1 MLDTYCLIPVVAA
14 TTTSMTSSEST
25 ETTDDTPAAAA
36 AVISSSVTAGASAL
50 ATELDAVSTDAAK
63 SLTTAVVSQAASAM
77 AAATTSDTNNST
89 ADTSTSETDDTAGST
104 VDVASIDVTSD
115 DTGLHDNLS
124 TFNSASDSTSEV
136 LTNYSTT
143 AATAAAT
150 AVPDE
155 GHASSRSNDAPH
167 TPTMTTAQQIM
178 TSADVDETK
187 AISTVQENMPATSPA
202 VDVSSEAAAAVST
215 DPLEFEATTDEYD
228 RLETA
233 DWSQL
238 SHATPTNKDG
248 GGHDY
253 DEFDTQTTTKTT
265 FAVET
270 DESLDDNFWDIF
282 NLTTEPVTKQQS
294 GNSYDFGK
302 YNGAESK
309 GTKAWLVG
317 SLLVGCI
324 LTATVIVMVSKRCYD
339 SWQKRHYRKL
349 DYLVNGMYN

>member
-1 MLDTYCLIPVVAA
+1 
-14 TTTSMTSSEST
+14 
-25 ETTDDTPAAAA
+25 
-36 AVISSSVTAGASAL
+36 
-50 ATELDAVSTDAAK
+50 
-63 SLTTAVVSQAASAM
+63 M
-77 AAATTSDTNNST
+77 AILVFLFRIRVWQEN
-89 ADTSTSETDDTAGST
+89 
-104 VDVASIDVTSD
+104 D
-115 DTGLHDNLS
+115 DTGLHDNAT
-124 TFNSASDSTSEV
+124 TFNSASDSRSEV

-150 AVPDE
+150 AVTDE

-202 VDVSSEAAAAVST
+202 VDVSSEAAAADVST

-248 GGHDY
+248 GQDY
-253 DEFDTQTTTKTT
+253 DEFDTQTTTT

-270 DESLDDNFWDIF
+270 DEILDDSFWDIF
-282 NLTTEPVTKQQS
+282 NLTTEPTTKQHN
-294 GNSYDFGK
+294 GNSYDYGK
-302 YNGAESK
+302 YKESESK